1 MPRLRGR
8 LWRPSREAQ
17 PSSSQTQARPPP
29 LSLLPP
35 PFFLV
40 SRFEASF
47 RLPSPPHLPSRHTRA
62 MPSPIPSRPGFR
74 SVPRYLVRPPG
85 LGCILALFL
94 VHHPLEESLEIE
106 VGRVQVLGGCRNLS
120 VTLAPTGRRENER
133 EREGGRAKLTPRRG
147 GRAGGGRLLRLG
159 VGLLGLVY

>member
-8 LWRPSREAQ
+8 LWRPSREANRH
-17 PSSSQTQARPPP
+17 PRKRRHVHP

-62 MPSPIPSRPGFR
+62 MPSLIPSRPGCR
-74 SVPRYLVRPPG
+74 PVPRYLVRPPD

-106 VGRVQVLGGCRNLS
+106 VGRVQVLGGCRDLS
-120 VTLAPTGRRENER
+120 VNSLRRAGGRKR

-159 VGLLGLVY
+159 VGVLGLVY